1 MVTSSSE
8 TDFLSGNSE
17 MARRTRAF
25 DWNGTPLGPPASW
38 PSSLKAMVRM
48 ALTTRHPIF
57 IWWGPDLTCLYN
69 DAYRDSLGPDKHPR
83 ILGAP
88 GREAWSEIWHIIGP
102 QIELV
107 MSGRGSTW
115 NENHLVP
122 ILRHG
127 RLQDVYWTYSY
138 GPIDEVAA
146 AHGVGGVLVICNETT
161 THVVAERKLEHREEQ
176 LRLAT
181 EAAEVGTWDV
191 DLVTD
196 TLFWQDRVKTMFGI
210 SPSVAVTMRDFYDG
224 LHPEDRES
232 TTASFAAAIDSA
244 RRLVYD
250 VEYRT
255 VGKEDGRVRWVAA
268 KGRGLFDETDRCIR
282 VIGTAIDI
290 TRRKLTEASLAES
303 QANLQEANRR
313 KDEFLATLAHEL
325 RNPLAPLRNSLTL
338 MRRDLAS
345 PAAIQKMT
353 AIMDR
358 QVDQLVRLTDDLLDV
373 SRISLGKLALR
384 SDVVSLNLVIERAVE
399 ACSPA
404 IHDARQRLDLALEE
418 PSPVVNGD
426 AARLTQV
433 FGNLIGNASKFT
445 ADGGT
450 ISVNASRIGQTAV
463 ITVKDSGIGLARDKL
478 EAVFGM
484 FAQLDTSLER
494 SKAGLGIGLALAKR
508 LVEMHGG
515 RIEARSEGLGR
526 GSEFEIVLPLQEDA
540 ELDDPEEVLAA
551 LQTTKL
557 MRILVV
563 DDNLDSAETLS
574 LVLESMSHQVRVAS
588 GGLEALEIARVFR
601 PNTVFL
607 DIGMPD
613 MNGYEACRRLRQESG
628 LVSMSIVALT
638 GWGQAEAKGQAQQA
652 GFDDHLTKPAGLDE
666 LQNVLAKAAQKLR

>member
-1 MVTSSSE
+1 
-8 TDFLSGNSE
+8 
-17 MARRTRAF
+17 
-25 DWNGTPLGPPASW
+25 
-38 PSSLKAMVRM
+38 M

-210 SPSVAVTMRDFYDG
+210 SPGVAVTMRDFYDG